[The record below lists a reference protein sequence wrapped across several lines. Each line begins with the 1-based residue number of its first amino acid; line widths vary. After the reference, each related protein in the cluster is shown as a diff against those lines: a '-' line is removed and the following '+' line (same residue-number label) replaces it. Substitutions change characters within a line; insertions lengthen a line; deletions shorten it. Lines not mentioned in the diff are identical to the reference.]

1 MRKKGSR
8 EGKEKREK
16 RITPIYLP
24 ELDVQSPAMGA
35 NPFSPQAIKAHEER
49 ERDELARMEKEK
61 KAGRRAEKD
70 IAMTCL
76 KFFSMKN
83 ASAAA
88 A

>member
-1 MRKKGSR
+1 MG
-8 EGKEKREK
+8 
-16 RITPIYLP
+16 RI
-24 ELDVQSPAMGA
+24 
-35 NPFSPQAIKAHEER
+35 PFSAKAIKAHEER
-49 ERDELARMEKEK
+49 ERDELARVEREGKEQDKEK
-61 KAGRRAEKD
+61 KGARRAEKD